1 MGFKENV
8 KDEMS
13 YNGLQPRELAEKAG
27 INVNTL
33 NHYLVPNAT
42 SPSAENALKIA
53 RALGVSVEY
62 LMTGEESRARESPY
76 RTEVRALADR
86 LSSLSG
92 RDLSL
97 VDALVSRMETAG

>member
-1 MGFKENV
+1 MEFRENLKE
-8 KDEMS
+8 EII
-13 YNGLQPRELAEKAG
+13 YNGWQTKDLAERTG
-27 INVNTL
+27 ISQFTL
-33 NHYLVPNAT
+33 NHYLSGT